1 MNAAVALVQQL
12 SPVLYPGYLN
22 LDPRVE
28 WWSDQGFICFLRR
41 FGEDRR
47 TNAHRRWMLYQL
59 LRLTAPID
67 GDTAECGVFRGS
79 SSWLICQSNLGTGK
93 PNIYSILF
101 PVCPHPARRTDSI
114 GNPGCC
120 RLAKMRS
127 DTICVTASIR
137 FSIQAGS
144 LAISEF
150 PKWRKYLISLSFRGQ
165 SSVRPVQVGGFDV
178 NIVIHRSTAVRGR
191 GGPARHDAW
200 PPSLGAI
207 LAHTDGPC
215 GS

>member
-1 MNAAVALVQQL
+1 MAVWSCCDLRDPARVPRSAGNLAGCARRRAGSFARDLSGLGFRTPPTSGPDPGSSARLRGASERSGAPPAWRSRDDDRRARPHPPERGSRWTACRHLRHTHDVPPPPSTGDPRQRTGVSAAPLQKDGSGGRSANAAHLV
-12 SPVLYPGYLN
+12 
-22 LDPRVE
+22 D
-28 WWSDQGFICFLRR
+28 
-41 FGEDRR
+41 
-47 TNAHRRWMLYQL
+47 
-59 LRLTAPID
+59 
-67 GDTAECGVFRGS
+67 
-79 SSWLICQSNLGTGK
+79 
-93 PNIYSILF
+93 
-101 PVCPHPARRTDSI
+101 DS
-114 GNPGCC
+114 
-120 RLAKMRS
+120 
-127 DTICVTASIR
+127 
-137 FSIQAGS
+137 
-144 LAISEF
+144 AISEF